1 MQRECKNPKC
11 GMSFEAKNM
20 IHAFCSDACR
30 KAIRGTEYRKAREMA
45 FIRDGYTC
53 TECDAIECL
62 ECHHRLPLC
71 QGGDNSL
78 KNLQT
83 LCHKHHRAK
92 HKSWKV
98 GIAYEP
104 RRTRGEGEGCGNAA

>member
-1 MQRECKNPKC
+1 MLRQCKNPKC
-11 GMSFEAKNM
+11 GAAFEAKSM

-30 KAIRGTEYRKAREMA
+30 KALRGTEYRKARELA

-53 TECDAIECL
+53 TECDATDIL
-62 ECHHRLPLC
+62 ECHHMKPLC

-83 LCHKHHRAK
+83 LCHKHHKAK
-92 HKSWKV
+92 HTSWKGV
-98 GIAYEP
+98 LAYEP
-104 RRTRGEGEGCGNAA
+104 KPRRRESEVCNYAA